1 MRRKIMTRRIGL
13 KTVFGFLI
21 YALASAHGDSLR
33 AQDYKAILAD
43 PERPANERALD
54 AQRKPEEVL
63 NFYGVKPG
71 YRVADMM
78 AARGYYTV
86 ILSRVVGEKG
96 VVYAVNPKYRKDL
109 EERLQNPV
117 YANVKRVDSLTLPSD
132 GSLDFV
138 LIHLNYHDL
147 SPDTRAALNKMAF
160 AALKPGGIYGVVDHS
175 AKDGSG
181 SEFTQSLHR
190 IDKALVVKEVTG
202 AGFSLAKEGNMLRR
216 PDDTR
221 DFSVLKS
228 RGKDD
233 RFVLAFEK
241 PR

>member
-1 MRRKIMTRRIGL
+1 MKTKTALQTAL
-13 KTVFGFLI
+13 KLLI
-21 YALASAHGDSLR
+21 YAFAGLAAGSLN
-33 AQDYKAILAD
+33 AQDFKAILAN

-54 AQRKPEEVL
+54 AERKPAEVL
-63 NFYGVKPG
+63 SFYGVKPG
-71 YRVADMM
+71 DKVADLM

-86 ILSRVVGEKG
+86 ILSQVVGANG

-109 EERLQNPV
+109 EDRLKNPA
-117 YANVKRVDSLTLPSD
+117 YANVKRLDSLTLPSD

-138 LIHLNYHDL
+138 LIHLNYHDV
-147 SPDTRAALNKMAF
+147 PPGTRAAVNKTVF
-160 AALKPGGIYGVVDHS
+160 AALKPGGVYGIVDHS

-181 SEFTQSLHR
+181 GEFTQTLHR

-202 AGFSLAKEGNMLRR
+202 AGFSLAKEGDMLRR

-221 DFSVLKS
+221 DFSVLKV

-241 PR
+241 PK